1 MNELMFTC
9 KNIGKPHRHMF
20 SEYKAHMRFQ
30 LYEVQVLNYVIEFSM
45 MGSLNRKGHEEIFQD
60 EGNVLYLIIMV
71 VTCVSRCSN

>member
-1 MNELMFTC
+1 MNELIFTC

-45 MGSLNRKGHEEIFQD
+45 MGGIEQERA
-60 EGNVLYLIIMV
+60 
-71 VTCVSRCSN
+71 